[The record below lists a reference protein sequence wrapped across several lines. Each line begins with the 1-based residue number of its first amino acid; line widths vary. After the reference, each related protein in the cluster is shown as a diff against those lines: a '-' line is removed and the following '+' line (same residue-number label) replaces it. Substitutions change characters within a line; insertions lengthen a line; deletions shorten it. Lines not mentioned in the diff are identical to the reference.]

1 MAQNRKEK
9 KKKKKSVLEAEIM
22 AFIQKSIKTV
32 AEQAV
37 KDVVNT
43 IRFK

>member
-22 AFIQKSIKTV
+22 AFIQNSIKTV
-32 AEQAV
+32 AEQAI
-37 KDVVNT
+37 KDVVSS
-43 IRFK
+43 FKLK